1 MATILVLIVLAA
13 VLFFLARSLIREK
26 KSGGCSGCP
35 GCGSG
40 KSCHS
45 K

>member
-13 VLFFLARSLIREK
+13 VLFFLARSLVREK
-26 KSGGCSGCP
+26 KSGGCSGGP

>member
-1 MATILVLIVLAA
+1 MLVLMGLAA
-13 VLFFLARSLIREK
+13 VLFFLARSLVREK

>member
-1 MATILVLIVLAA
+1 MAKVIVLIVFAA
-13 VLFFLARSLIREK
+13 VMFLLARSLIREK